1 MRNRKISTLLLR
13 PITYVL
19 LAATAVVTL
28 IPLYWMVSASFKP
41 QSELFSFNQTWYPKT
56 LFLGNYQQLAE
67 ATSFSRWMF
76 NSVVIALGTT
86 ALGLAVCAMAGFAF
100 SKYKFRFR
108 NALFWLAF
116 TPVTVPQIVTI
127 IPVFSWLSRLGLT
140 DTYFALIVPQAVN
153 VFAMFLLRQYIGG
166 IPDELLESARIDGLS
181 EWGIFCRMIVPLVRP
196 GMGAAAIFLWVQTWS
211 SYMWPLI
218 MSQTSKMFTI
228 PLGLA
233 TMYANP
239 WDLNYGLL
247 MAGAVLSTLPI
258 VIMFLFMQEQ
268 FISGLTQGA
277 IKS

>member
-1 MRNRKISTLLLR
+1 
-13 PITYVL
+13 
-19 LAATAVVTL
+19 
-28 IPLYWMVSASFKP
+28 
-41 QSELFSFNQTWYPKT
+41 
-56 LFLGNYQQLAE
+56 
-67 ATSFSRWMF
+67 MF

-86 ALGLAVCAMAGFAF
+86 ALGLAVFAMAGFAF